1 MEQWA
6 ILKTLSGS
14 SPIFALSIHTTLSQ
28 TQTGATVPLTI
39 CSREQVKIFSTYMCF
54 RQADGTD
61 TFRRKIGTFRTV
73 GLKCYAPISE
83 T

>member
-1 MEQWA
+1 MPA
-6 ILKTLSGS
+6 NSG
-14 SPIFALSIHTTLSQ
+14 
-28 TQTGATVPLTI
+28 LTI

-54 RQADGTD
+54 RQTDGTD

-73 GLKCYAPISE
+73 GLKCYAPKSE